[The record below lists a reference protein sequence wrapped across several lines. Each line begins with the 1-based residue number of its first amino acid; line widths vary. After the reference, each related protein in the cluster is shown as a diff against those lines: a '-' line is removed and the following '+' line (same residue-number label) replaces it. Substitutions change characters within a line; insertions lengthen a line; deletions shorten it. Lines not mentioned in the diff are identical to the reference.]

1 MNRERNS
8 DGDSLVH
15 MAVRGGQSAC
25 FEREDTTM
33 SYHLPPSSLSLS
45 LSLTLPPGLSQLP
58 LLYALVSTFKADI
71 SLQNSEGLTALCL
84 AAKLG
89 KEKLAE
95 VCLNITRAM
104 TVVVRYR
111 MNLY

>member
-1 MNRERNS
+1 METPSYTWLSEEVSLHALREKIPQC
-8 DGDSLVH
+8 H
-15 MAVRGGQSAC
+15 IIC
-25 FEREDTTM
+25 
-33 SYHLPPSSLSLS
+33 LPPLS
-45 LSLTLPPGLSQLP
+45 LSLTLPPGLPQLP